1 MGDPAVKLV
10 ADADGDPPSFV
21 FGGES
26 FALPRKLD
34 IRVVPALQRGDFDRA
49 LVLLLGAEQMERFLA
64 VESDEAF
71 DEHKLNELIEAVAGN
86 SGTSSGES
94 GASTSS

>member
-1 MGDPAVKLV
+1 MADPAVKLV
-10 ADADGDPPSFV
+10 ADVDGGTASFT
-21 FGGES
+21 FGGET

-64 VESDEAF
+64 VESDEPF
-71 DEHKLNELIEAVAGN
+71 DEHKLNELIEAVAAG
-86 SGTSSGES
+86 SGTSVGES